1 MENGSELIPV
11 TLWIAER
18 GYRIKVKKEDEEAVR
33 MAVKIADNKVNELRQ
48 TFAGKDDQDF
58 LAMCLLMYAT
68 DQVTEADELNPVVK
82 HKIQELIGKIDTLIK
97 G

>member
-1 MENGSELIPV
+1 MADELIPV

-18 GYRIKVKKEDEEAVR
+18 GYRIKIKKEDEAAIR
-33 MAVKIADNKVNELRQ
+33 LAVKLADERIAELRNSY
-48 TFAGKDDQDF
+48 AGKDTQDF

-68 DQVTEADELNPVVK
+68 DQVTDPHQLNPVQK
-82 HKIQELIGKIDTLIK
+82 ALIQEMEEKIDKMLN